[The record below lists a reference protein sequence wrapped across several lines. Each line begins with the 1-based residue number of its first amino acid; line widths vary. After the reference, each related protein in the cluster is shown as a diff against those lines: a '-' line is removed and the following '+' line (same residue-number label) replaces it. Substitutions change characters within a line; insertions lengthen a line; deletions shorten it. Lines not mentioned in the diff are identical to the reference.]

1 MVYRRVSGLA
11 MEDSAEL
18 FEAISHPERIRIL
31 KILEK
36 KPASFAS
43 LKREL
48 SIESS
53 GNLDFHL
60 KKLGK
65 LVAVREDGLYGLT
78 EAGKEALLS
87 IDEVDSWMET
97 KRRKLIER
105 ARLIGGLLC
114 TSTGILE
121 VVLEI
126 WHQISADENTVTVV
140 FSILCGLLIIAGGVL
155 ILLRITTLGSVISI
169 IFNFFPLPPIS
180 EVPKWET
187 ANHIYNL
194 IYSINPSLLIAGI
207 IGSLPVIGALLAL
220 FVGRKI
226 KG

>member
-1 MVYRRVSGLA
+1 VVYRRVSGLA

-18 FEAISHPERIRIL
+18 FEAISHPERIKIL

-36 KPASFAS
+36 KPTSFAS

-48 SIESS
+48 GIESS

-65 LVAVREDGLYGLT
+65 LVTVLEDGLYGLT

-97 KRRKLIER
+97 KRRKLKR
-105 ARLIGGLLC
+105 AHLIGGLLC
-114 TSTGILE
+114 IFSGLLAVI
-121 VVLEI
+121 LEI
-126 WHQISADENTVTVV
+126 WHHGEANIA
-140 FSILCGLLIIAGGVL
+140 FSILCGLLIIVGGVL
-155 ILLRITTLGSVISI
+155 ILLRINTLGGVISI
-169 IFNFFPLPPIS
+169 IFNFFPLPPGLS
-180 EVPKWET
+180 VPSSET
-187 ANHIYNL
+187 ANHNYNL
-194 IYSINPSLLIAGI
+194 ISNFDRSSLAYSLIAGI
-207 IGSLPVIGALLAL
+207 VGSLPVIGALLAL
-220 FVGRKI
+220 FVGRKL

>member
-1 MVYRRVSGLA
+1 MK
-11 MEDSAEL
+11 DSAEL
-18 FEAISHPERIRIL
+18 FEAISHPERIKIL

-36 KPASFAS
+36 KPTSFAS
-43 LKREL
+43 LKRQL
-48 SIESS
+48 GIHSS

-65 LVAVREDGLYGLT
+65 LVTVRDDGLYGLT

-97 KRRKLIER
+97 KRRTLIKR

-121 VVLEI
+121 VILEI
-126 WHQISADENTVTVV
+126 WHPGEANFV
-140 FSILCGLLIIAGGVL
+140 FSILCGLLIIVGGVL
-155 ILLRITTLGSVISI
+155 ILLRINTLGGVVSI

-180 EVPKWET
+180 QVPKWET

-194 IYSINPSLLIAGI
+194 IYNFNSSLLIAGI

-220 FVGRKI
+220 FVGRKM